1 MKENRVLN
9 ANVLHCEPAPGS
21 GLSRCL
27 VSFLSSC
34 EGPKTSS
41 QHFGPHRKSKSA
53 HSLSKYVV
61 AFAQRLERR
70 GGGGIF
76 PNYWPTWSSIFKKQN
91 VLKKEWQF
99 IGRKASKKW
108 YILRGKKTICG
119 GIAIPIKYLLEVS
132 KAALKR
138 DLTLNNHHHHPKPGQ
153 DQIQPHFLSSS
164 FKCEVPPFIE
174 EIRPEL
180 T

>member
-1 MKENRVLN
+1 MQMSCT
-9 ANVLHCEPAPGS
+9 ANLRPGRDS
-21 GLSRCL
+21 PG
-27 VSFLSSC
+27 VSFLSSAAARARKHQVSTLART
-34 EGPKTSS
+34 GSPS
-41 QHFGPHRKSKSA
+41 QHTRSVNTWWPLRKDWKG
-53 HSLSKYVV
+53 
-61 AFAQRLERR
+61 